1 MRKKLTVLLCCLLV
15 FTSVP
20 MSALAEGGGSEA
32 YASGDYTEGEAIVCM
47 DAPAA
52 GLYRRS
58 AGPELL
64 AKAEVLMP
72 VGSSEADAVSPQTYG
87 LRSSFAQNQVLAL
100 VRDENRTTAELIAEL
115 ESYDQVVFAE
125 PNYKVVEYN
134 DAEALKERVEDALT
148 LSESEAGDITVPE
161 AEPEKAQPTVETA
174 VEETLPTAEEVP
186 TAAESAE
193 KPARKIT
200 AKMVSKDVYKMTD
213 YQWGFDN
220 KGQFGGQTGFDMND
234 SRWKKA
240 NSARAAAA
248 DPVVVAVVDSG
259 VDSDNPDLSDKMWT
273 NNVGLPGGKHGIN
286 LAGGN
291 EADTSDDDNGHGTH
305 CAGIIGAEWNDIGV
319 SGIAQ
324 DTEIMAIKRP
334 NDAAGIMKCFNYMV
348 EACEKGVNLKVS
360 SNSWGIAGLSQS
372 LNRAVATLGEAGA
385 ISVFASGNSDVDIDG
400 TSFMAASLAGNPYAV
415 VVNATDSQGRRSGFS
430 CYGQRLTDV
439 MAPGSQILST
449 YHQYQSTKDGKE
461 SAEQYFAEFDSE
473 RLFYDNFENA
483 DNYWKFDNTERVS
496 SESFYDGKGCLQTTV
511 SADGS
516 TIKSEPLDL
525 SDLVKGAEANKPLYF
540 SARAAVLD
548 DATVD
553 AAAMQA
559 FVQTINE
566 DGTKQMTS
574 FGGQASGT
582 FGGWAAFSGELPQNT
597 DYEHFTIEIK
607 LMTGKVNAHHGSMS
621 LERQPGTVVLD
632 SFGIGADAQPYTY
645 MDGTSMACPAAA
657 GAASLMADDHP
668 DASAA
673 NLAARL
679 IGSVDRDEAFTD
691 LCVSGGQVD
700 LNASADP
707 YPVVT
712 GAVEDG
718 NRVTVEG
725 YFFGENP
732 VVTLGGEK
740 AEIQNIQSERD
751 EKIILTVDKPEGFE
765 GGLTQVVVGNG
776 EKTGQDRFAL
786 GVRTELTYYDQ
797 TNLPLPEDA
806 SFYNM
811 DGGQIVGYDGQLYYL
826 PTGNIMSGT
835 TTDVIWRY
843 DPERQSW
850 STVELPAP
858 VTSVAGTT
866 WNGKLLINGADL
878 NADINYYALYDGNT
892 WQELE
897 YSEEAYRA
905 LGQVMLPGMANDGSR
920 VLLFGGV
927 TMGENGAEDAK
938 TVYELNVEN
947 GTLSDT
953 GVTLQNGRIRPQVAC
968 QSGQYLVSGGF
979 ALGWNIGTVQAVERI
994 GSDGSTHI
1002 IEQPGVVQE
1011 QLYGFAGA
1019 AVKDGYLLA
1028 GPINEAGSADTY
1040 TLGLG
1045 GAALGTYGKRAD
1057 DTALIAPA
1065 SAAYRGHFYVLAGS
1079 NTSPSHRVFSATA
1092 VSTAD
1097 QPGDKTS
1104 GGGKIDPAGDG
1115 GTAAKANSVHTGIV
1129 SQPQYAA
1136 IACLVLLS
1144 LLLGGCVV
1152 CKKRLS

>member
-1 MRKKLTVLLCCLLV
+1 MRKKLAVLLCCLLV

-20 MSALAEGGGSEA
+20 MTALAESGSSEA
-32 YASGDYTEGEAIVCM
+32 YASGDYIEGEAIVCM
-47 DAPAA
+47 DAPAG

-72 VGSSEADAVSPQTYG
+72 VSSSEADAVSPQAYG
-87 LRSSFAQNQVLAL
+87 LRSSSAQNQVLAL
-100 VRDENRTTAELIAEL
+100 VRDESRTTAELIAEL

-134 DAEALKERVEDALT
+134 DAEALKEGVEETLT
-148 LSESEAGDITVPE
+148 PSEPE
-161 AEPEKAQPTVETA
+161 ASDATAPEKAQPA
-174 VEETLPTAEEVP
+174 VEAALEEAPPAAEKVEEVP
-186 TAAESAE
+186 AE

-200 AKMVSKDVYKMTD
+200 AEMVSKDVYKMTD

-220 KGQFGGQTGFDMND
+220 KGQFGGKADFDMND
-234 SRWKKA
+234 SRWKDA
-240 NSARAAAA
+240 NSAAAA

-259 VDSDNPDLSDKMWT
+259 VDSDNPDLEHKMWT
-273 NNVGLPGGKHGIN
+273 NDVGLPGGAHGIN
-286 LAGGN
+286 LTGGG

-324 DTEIMAIKRP
+324 NTEIMAIKRP

-415 VVNATDSQGRRSGFS
+415 IVNATDNRGRRSGFS

-461 SAEQYFAEFDSE
+461 SAEQYFAEFDSK
-473 RLFYDNFENA
+473 RLFYENFEDAA
-483 DNYWKFDNTERVS
+483 DYWKFSNTERVS
-496 SESFYDGKGCLQTTV
+496 SKSFYDGEGCLQTAV
-511 SADGS
+511 SADIS
-516 TIKSEPLDL
+516 SIVSEPLDL
-525 SDLVKGAEANKPLYF
+525 SSLVKGVDKPLYF

-566 DGTKQMTS
+566 DGTKQMTA
-574 FGGQASGT
+574 FGDQASGT
-582 FGGWAAFSGELPQNT
+582 FGGWAAFSGQLPQNT
-597 DYEHFTIEIK
+597 DYEHFTIEIR
-607 LMTGKVNAHHGSMS
+607 LITGKVNAHHGSMS
-621 LERQPGTVVLD
+621 IERQPGTVVLD

-645 MDGTSMACPAAA
+645 MNGTSMACPAAA
-657 GAASLMADDHP
+657 GAASLMAADHP

-700 LNASADP
+700 LSASADP

-712 GAVEDG
+712 GVAEDG
-718 NRVTVEG
+718 NRITVEG

-740 AEIQNIQSERD
+740 AEIQNKQSEGD
-751 EKIILTVDKPEGFE
+751 DKTILTVNKPESFE

-786 GVRTELTYYDQ
+786 GVRTDITYYDQ
-797 TNLPLPEDA
+797 TSLPLPEDP

-826 PTGNIMSGT
+826 PTGNITSGT

-850 STVELPAP
+850 STVELPTP

-866 WNGKLLINGADL
+866 WNGKLLINGTDM
-878 NADINYYALYDGNT
+878 NTDDNYFALYDGNT

-897 YSEEAYRA
+897 YSDEAYRA

-927 TMGENGAEDAK
+927 TIGENGAEDAK
-938 TVYELNVEN
+938 TVYELNVET
-947 GTLSDT
+947 GALTDT
-953 GVTLQNGRIRPQVAC
+953 GVTLQNGRIRPQIAC
-968 QSGQYLVSGGF
+968 QGGEYLVSGGF
-979 ALGWNIGTVQAVERI
+979 ALGWNIGTVQAVERVD
-994 GSDGSTHI
+994 SDGSTHV

-1045 GAALGTYGKRAD
+1045 SAALETYEKRAD

-1079 NTSPSHRVFSATA
+1079 NTRLSHRVFSATA
-1092 VSTAD
+1092 VATAD
-1097 QPGDKTS
+1097 QPGDKTT

-1115 GTAAKANSVHTGIV
+1115 SAAAKAGSVNTGIV

-1136 IACLVLLS
+1136 IACLALLA

-1152 CKKRLS
+1152 FKKRLS